1 MAKLLARRRASKRSW
16 RAAPSK
22 SNARDCHNRGWAVD
36 LAPMYPLFWDIG
48 LLDPRAGRVPEN
60 EIITLNDQ
68 GANSRRVA

>member
-1 MAKLLARRRASKRSW
+1 
-16 RAAPSK
+16 
-22 SNARDCHNRGWAVD
+22 VD